1 MKPRRPPP
9 PRPTGLFD
17 ELSHFNKPD
26 GDWTRV
32 PQLRSARAIK
42 ATYRRAAI
50 TAKEKGTVFLYG
62 DSKPDAT
69 ETSPL
74 VAYRTVPHE
83 DMSDDD
89 RRNMLD
95 SMVFLYNMQFFPSE

>member
-1 MKPRRPPP
+1 M
-9 PRPTGLFD
+9 
-17 ELSHFNKPD
+17 
-26 GDWTRV
+26 
-32 PQLRSARAIK
+32 
-42 ATYRRAAI
+42 
-50 TAKEKGTVFLYG
+50 FLYG

-69 ETSPL
+69 ETSLL

-95 SMVFLYNMQFFPSE
+95 SMIFLYNMQFFPSE

>member
-9 PRPTGLFD
+9 QRPTGLFD

-26 GDWTRV
+26 GDWIRITERKHKRGV
-32 PQLRSARAIK
+32 K
-42 ATYRRAAI
+42 ASYRRAAI
-50 TAKEKGTVFLYG
+50 TAKDKGTVFIYC
-62 DSKPDAT
+62 DVTPAQV
-69 ETSPL
+69 L
-74 VAYRTVPHE
+74 VAYRHVPHE

>member
-9 PRPTGLFD
+9 QRPTGLFD

-32 PQLRSARAIK
+32 AERMHERGVK
-42 ATYRRAAI
+42 ASYRRSAI
-50 TAKEKGTVFLYG
+50 TAKDRASVFIYC
-62 DSKPDAT
+62 DAA
-69 ETSPL
+69 PAKML

>member
-9 PRPTGLFD
+9 QRPTGLFD

-32 PQLRSARAIK
+32 PLRKPTRAIK
-42 ATYRRAAI
+42 ASYRRAAI
-50 TAKEKGTVFLYG
+50 TNKGSGSVFLYG
-62 DSKPDAT
+62 DSKTDAT
-69 ETSPL
+69 EPPLL